1 METIL
6 QQMITNDHSG
16 KVHEHIHSVDTA
28 QDLFTERNHIE
39 KDHNQHIKN
48 DLVKIFIRPPPFP
61 TIIPP
66 RSLSEVKIV
75 HGIDTSS
82 WPAKHDDADVDKAY
96 ANDMHKKFR
105 PATPL
110 SYDMHYSLGDSLVD
124 SFGEK
129 MVVNPYTKK
138 ADVNDPYSEYGD
150 EDHENAYTTVL
161 NNIDTCTQTQGD
173 PLKTGNF
180 CRYDENESVL
190 FRALREVE
198 KLQDLIKDYK
208 NIVVPDNRMM
218 TRLIVHRTGAKVY
231 RTYEG
236 VTWLCKYSR
245 SILFRCNYRYS
256 TTSHTLFPCWYSAT
270 QIRGMKTVKSLS
282 IKFTHHQE
290 LLSSHIHWV
299 IYPHGIRMASL

>member
-1 METIL
+1 
-6 QQMITNDHSG
+6 MITNDHSG

-161 NNIDTCTQTQGD
+161 NNIDTCIHR
-173 PLKTGNF
+173 LKETLSRPETF
-180 CRYDENESVL
+180 ADTM
-190 FRALREVE
+190 
-198 KLQDLIKDYK
+198 K
-208 NIVVPDNRMM
+208 M
-218 TRLIVHRTGAKVY
+218 KVY
-231 RTYEG
+231 CSEPCGRWRNY
-236 VTWLCKYSR
+236 K
-245 SILFRCNYRYS
+245 ILLRI
-256 TTSHTLFPCWYSAT
+256 
-270 QIRGMKTVKSLS
+270 IRIL
-282 IKFTHHQE
+282 
-290 LLSSHIHWV
+290 
-299 IYPHGIRMASL
+299 

>member
-1 METIL
+1 
-6 QQMITNDHSG
+6 MITNDHAG

-28 QDLFTERNHIE
+28 QDLFTERDHIE
-39 KDHNQHIKN
+39 KDHNQHIKV
-48 DLVKIFIRPPPFP
+48 DLFKIFIQPWVNQPPPHP
-61 TIIPP
+61 MIIPP
-66 RSLSEVKIV
+66 KSLSEVKFI

-82 WPAKHDDADVDKAY
+82 WPAKHDDANVGKAY
-96 ANDMHKKFR
+96 ANDEHKKFR

-110 SYDMHYSLGDSLVD
+110 SYDVHYSLGDDLVD
-124 SFGEK
+124 SFGQK

-138 ADVNDPYSEYGD
+138 ADINDPYSEYGD
-150 EDHENAYTTVL
+150 EDHKNAYATVL

-173 PLKTGNF
+173 PLKTGIV

-290 LLSSHIHWV
+290 LLSSHTHWV

>member
-1 METIL
+1 MYIL
-6 QQMITNDHSG
+6 LCKQWRI
-16 KVHEHIHSVDTA
+16 
-28 QDLFTERNHIE
+28 NHIQTT
-39 KDHNQHIKN
+39 HQHQVGQIQSCHMY
-48 DLVKIFIRPPPFP
+48 I
-61 TIIPP
+61 
-66 RSLSEVKIV
+66 
-75 HGIDTSS
+75 
-82 WPAKHDDADVDKAY
+82 
-96 ANDMHKKFR
+96 
-105 PATPL
+105 
-110 SYDMHYSLGDSLVD
+110 
-124 SFGEK
+124 
-129 MVVNPYTKK
+129 
-138 ADVNDPYSEYGD
+138 DVNDPYSEYGD

-208 NIVVPDNRMM
+208 DIAVHDNRMM

-290 LLSSHIHWV
+290 LLSSHIHCL
-299 IYPHGIRMASL
+299 IYPRGIRMASLYKIIVTNIELARSLSIL